1 MPYAGHVYNIPIHL
15 WFPRAYPKEPPMV
28 FVIPTQAM
36 LIRSGSHTANDGRVH
51 VPYMDVWQRKIEGY
65 SLVELVRECQAAF
78 SIEPPVMAKPKQPLS
93 VEASIAGRTQDAS
106 VSPTHNV
113 NSLSQKPAPVPS
125 RPPKAIPYSTVSPP
139 HPKRPER
146 PETPKHLEPLG
157 STPGTLSNKNA
168 SPSVSSSLRTDFA
181 SGEMEPSYMPAPQR
195 PMNPALLELHAKV
208 YAKVSSRVTEI
219 FASHLQSKQRLH
231 LLLEDL
237 ERGTPAI
244 DDEIRRLRAV
254 RDICLTNAHRL
265 TTTID
270 AAKRCTAEMEMR
282 PEPDVDRMLS
292 ATSLVENQYV
302 IVYVREMADRHK
314 F

>member
-1 MPYAGHVYNIPIHL
+1 
-15 WFPRAYPKEPPMV
+15 MV

-36 LIRSGSHTANDGRVH
+36 LIRSGSHTAHDGRVH
-51 VPYMDVWQRKIEGY
+51 VPYLDVWQRKIEGY

-93 VEASIAGRTQDAS
+93 VEASIAGRSQDAI
-106 VSPTHNV
+106 VSPIRNV
-113 NSLSQKPAPVPS
+113 DSVSQKPAPVPS
-125 RPPKAIPYSTVSPP
+125 RPPKAIPNSTISPP

-146 PETPKHLEPLG
+146 PEILEHLGPFG
-157 STPGTLSNKNA
+157 FTPGTLSNESA
-168 SPSVSSSLRTDFA
+168 SPSGSSSLRTDIA
-181 SGEMEPSYMPAPQR
+181 SGEIEPSNIPAPQR

-208 YAKVSSRVTEI
+208 HAKVSSRVTEI
-219 FASHLQSKQRLH
+219 FASHSQSKQRLH

-254 RDICLTNAHRL
+254 RDICLTNVHRL
-265 TTTID
+265 ITTID

-302 IVYVREMADRHK
+302 IVSLREMANGHK
-314 F
+314 L